1 MAVKKDRSAIKV
13 DILKW
18 IASVVIIACACAA
31 NYYLIEVP
39 KPLRVAGLVLLICIA
54 IVIAFQT
61 TKGRQAWKFF
71 RESRN
76 EVRKVVWPNRQ
87 TTFQTTLIVMVV
99 VVIFAV
105 VMWGVDAFLMRAVG
119 WLTGQ
124 GG

>member
-1 MAVKKDRSAIKV
+1 MGIKKEKSEIKI
-13 DILKW
+13 DLLKW
-18 IASVVIIACACAA
+18 IGSIVILAGAFVA
-31 NYYLIEVP
+31 NYYLVEIP
-39 KPLRVAGLVLLICIA
+39 TPLRIAGLILLICLA
-54 IVIAFQT
+54 IIIAFQT
-61 TKGRQAWKFF
+61 SKGRKAWKFF

-87 TTFQTTLIVMVV
+87 TTFQTTVIVMVV

-105 VMWGVDAFLMRAVG
+105 VMWGVDAVLLRAVG